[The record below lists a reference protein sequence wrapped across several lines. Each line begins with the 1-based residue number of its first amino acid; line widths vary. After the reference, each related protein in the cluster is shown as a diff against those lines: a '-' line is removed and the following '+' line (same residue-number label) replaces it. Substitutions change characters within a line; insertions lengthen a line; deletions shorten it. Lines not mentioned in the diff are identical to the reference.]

1 VSAKN
6 KLMSIVVDTLLKI
19 VSKYKRLSVQLH
31 LYSDTSQKQN
41 PCLDFETGISFFK
54 IFRMDMSK
62 R

>member
-1 VSAKN
+1 
-6 KLMSIVVDTLLKI
+6 MSIVVDTPLKI